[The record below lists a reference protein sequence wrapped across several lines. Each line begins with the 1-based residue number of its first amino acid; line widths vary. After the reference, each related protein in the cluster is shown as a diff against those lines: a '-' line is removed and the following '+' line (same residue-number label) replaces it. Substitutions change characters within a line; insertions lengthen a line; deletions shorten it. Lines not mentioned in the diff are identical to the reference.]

1 MNASATEYVPKQRSF
16 LPSDFTIQDWESLQP
31 FLDQLL
37 AEEPAGLE
45 GLISWLGK
53 IDELN
58 AVISEDAAWRYI
70 KMSCDSLNEEKQK
83 AYQHF
88 VQNIA
93 PHLSLYD
100 DRFNRKIHTHPH
112 FGELPQEYNTFAR
125 NLSKQLELFREENI
139 AIGTEITTLGQKYST
154 LNAGMSITR
163 DGKEMTLQQALKKLD
178 EQDREFRQS
187 IWEQVTDRRKE
198 DQEKIEDIFD
208 EMLRLRHQ
216 KAVNAG
222 FKNYADF
229 RFAER
234 GRFDYTIQ
242 DTRDFHNAVEMTVRP
257 VLETFHRERKERLGL
272 DQLRPFDLQVDMY
285 GLKPL
290 SPFNGADELLE
301 GALRILNRLKPE
313 LAEMLQTMKDRGFL
327 DLESRKGKMPGGYNY
342 PLMETGVPFIFMN
355 AAGSHS
361 DVITLLHESGHAVQ
375 SFLIRDL
382 PLSQRN
388 LPSEVAELAAM
399 SMELLCL
406 DLYDEFYADEQEK
419 ARAQKNQL
427 VRCISVL
434 PWIATVDAF
443 QLWVYEHPHH
453 TRTEREE
460 EWNSLYRRFHGNVID
475 WSGYE
480 DKLQIQ
486 WMKQPHIF
494 EYPFYYIEY
503 GMAQLGALSVWKNF
517 REDPE
522 SGLTNYLNALALG
535 YTKTIPE
542 VYQAAGIQ
550 FDFSPEYVRE
560 SVEFCLKAYQ
570 SR

>member
-1 MNASATEYVPKQRSF
+1 MNFAATEYAPKQRTF
-16 LPSDFTIQDWESLQP
+16 LPNDFTIQDWESLQP

-37 AEEPAGLE
+37 EEEPE
-45 GLISWLGK
+45 GLDGLIAWLGK
-53 IDELN
+53 MDELN

-70 KMSCDSLNEEKQK
+70 KMSCDSLHDEKQK

-100 DRFNRKIHTHPH
+100 DRFNRKIHGHPH

-139 AIGTEITTLGQKYST
+139 SIGTEITTLGQKYST
-154 LNAGMSITR
+154 LNASMSITR

-198 DQEKIEDIFD
+198 DQENVEDIFD
-208 EMLRLRHQ
+208 EMVRLRHQ
-216 KAVNAG
+216 KALNAG
-222 FKNYADF
+222 FRNYADF

-234 GRFDYTIQ
+234 GRFDYTIE
-242 DTRDFHNAVEMTVRP
+242 DTRDFHKAVEMTVKP
-257 VLETFHRERKERLGL
+257 VLETFHQERKERLGL

-285 GLKPL
+285 GSKPL
-290 SPFNGADELLE
+290 TPFDGADELLS

-313 LAEMLQTMKDRGFL
+313 LAEMLQTMKEKGFL

-361 DVITLLHESGHAVQ
+361 DIITLLHESGHAVQ

-382 PLSQRN
+382 PMSQRN

-406 DLYDEFYADEQEK
+406 ELYDEFYSDEQEK

-443 QLWVYEHPHH
+443 QLWVYEHPDH
-453 TRTEREE
+453 TRPEREE
-460 EWNSLYRRFHGNVID
+460 AWKSLYRRFHGNVID

-517 REDPE
+517 QEDPE

-560 SVEFCLKAYQ
+560 SVEFCLSAYQ